1 MNKFQRKVIS
11 KVKEFEN
18 NTNNFN
24 IMMEMDDNMVQLND
38 GYHVIDANKNC
49 LYFPKSQVFRAA
61 RIAVKENK
69 SIFNCFT
76 DLKIFKV
83 DLQKLGIEIAEEECG
98 CSHSCGN
105 CKNCSCHDELTI
117 TQEGEVNE

>member
-1 MNKFQRKVIS
+1 MNKFQRKVMV

-38 GYHVIDANKNC
+38 GYHVIDANKEC
-49 LYFPKSQVFRAA
+49 LYFPKSQVFKAA

-69 SIFNCFT
+69 SIFDCFA
-76 DLKIFKV
+76 DLKVFKV
-83 DLQKLGIEIAEEECG
+83 DLQKLGIEIAAEG
-98 CSHSCGN
+98 GGGSHSCGK
-105 CKNCSCHDELTI
+105 CTNCSGHDDLTR
-117 TQEGEVNE
+117 TSEDKVNE